1 MISRGGRV
9 EQQVNLLIVD
19 DDKELCQ
26 TLCDIFQ
33 ELGFGA
39 DTALN
44 GEEALK
50 KCAGKHFNI
59 ALIDIRLPDNDGLEL
74 LNRLKKMNPEMEGIV
89 ITAYPSLETVVEALR
104 RGAFDYVLKPLK
116 VDDVLDTVSA
126 ALERQRLTAEE
137 KRRLEQEIEAK
148 EFYRSISIIDELTG
162 LYNYRHF
169 HELLT
174 RELKRSKRYFHP
186 LSLLMID
193 IDHFKE
199 YQDAYG
205 HLAGDVA
212 LKVIARITRDTV
224 RGVDIVARYGGEEFA
239 VISPETTKAEAAAV
253 GERVRDAIARSVLPT
268 GGRLTVSVGVASYPT
283 DAQSKEQ
290 LIWRADQALYRA
302 KQRGRNQTCI
312 WEQ

>member
-1 MISRGGRV
+1 M
-9 EQQVNLLIVD
+9 EPQVNLLIVD

-33 ELGFGA
+33 ELGFGV

-44 GEEALK
+44 SEEAVK
-50 KCAGKHFNI
+50 KCAEKYFNI

-74 LNRLKKMNPEMEGIV
+74 LNKLKKMNPEMEGIV
-89 ITAYPSLETVVEALR
+89 ITAYASTETVLEALR
-104 RGAFDYVLKPLK
+104 RGAFDYVPKPLK
-116 VDDVLDTVSA
+116 VDDVLYTISA

-174 RELKRSKRYFHP
+174 QELKRAKRYFHS

-212 LKVIARITRDTV
+212 LKVIAQITRDTV
-224 RGVDIVARYGGEEFA
+224 RGVDIVSRYGGEEFA
-239 VISPETTKAEAAAV
+239 VISPETTKADAAAV
-253 GERVRDAIARSVLPT
+253 GERVRNAIAKSALPT

-283 DAQSKEQ
+283 DAQNKEQ